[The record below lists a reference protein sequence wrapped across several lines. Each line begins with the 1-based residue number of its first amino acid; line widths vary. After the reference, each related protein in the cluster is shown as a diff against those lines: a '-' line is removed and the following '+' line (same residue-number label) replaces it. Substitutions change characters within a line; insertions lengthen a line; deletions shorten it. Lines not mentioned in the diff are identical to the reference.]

1 MDRTPSS
8 WRVIRAIAQ
17 RETMLAARRRLV
29 KLLFLASVL
38 PPLILTVTIVVRIM
52 AERMTGAD
60 LPWDPVLLFLQF
72 QSFPVALLAL
82 GIGAPAIARDRAE
95 EVLFLY
101 ATRPV
106 LPWHYGLGKMLA
118 VAIPAAALMLL
129 PGMLIAVLRMGVT
142 AQIGT
147 EEALAMIAKLAL
159 VAVVTGWAFAG
170 ISIGASAAT
179 RRGRWALLIAIG
191 VFVIPQAFTTIV
203 WILSDIPLAPR
214 AAVNAMLEAFFEHFD
229 LRGIF
234 GCGMLIIY
242 GTLGMLITTLRVRRE
257 MIP

>member
-1 MDRTPSS
+1 MSSVPSS
-8 WRVIRAIAQ
+8 WRVIRSIAQ
-17 RETMLAARRRLV
+17 RETTLAARRRLV
-29 KLLFLASVL
+29 KLLFLASIL

-52 AERMTGAD
+52 AEKMTGAD
-60 LPWDPVLLFLQF
+60 LPWDPVLQFLQF

-106 LPWHYGLGKMLA
+106 LPWHYALGKMLA
-118 VAIPAAALMLL
+118 VAIPASALMLL
-129 PGMLIAVLRMGVT
+129 PGMLIAILRMSVT
-142 AQIGT
+142 AQIGA
-147 EEALAMIAKLAL
+147 EEALAMIGKLML
-159 VAVVTGWAFAG
+159 VALVTGWAFAG
-170 ISIGASAAT
+170 IAIGASAAT

-203 WILSDIPLAPR
+203 WIFSDLPLAPR
-214 AAVNAMLEAFFEHFD
+214 AAVDALLEALFDRMD
-229 LRGIF
+229 LRGLL
-234 GCGMLIIY
+234 GGGMLMLY
-242 GTLGMLITTLRVRRE
+242 GSLGMLITTLRVRRE